1 MHLRFPVLALLVLI
15 TGLVEEH
22 ADADVPL
29 LAAKAVA
36 AAEAE
41 AEVTVVAVRVIKL
54 FDIY

>member
-1 MHLRFPVLALLVLI
+1 
-15 TGLVEEH
+15 LVEEH

-36 AAEAE
+36 AAVAE
-41 AEVTVVAVRVIKL
+41 AEVTVVAANMAVRVIKL